1 MERLK
6 MSAESRAAAGK
17 GLPQLRAKGL
27 VPGIIYGKKKD
38 PKLVQVVAKELEKA
52 TKTEAG
58 FNAIFE
64 LSVDGKAEGL
74 VRIRDYQAHPIK
86 RNFTHVDFQAVDLKE
101 KIEVEVP
108 IRIVGKSK
116 GVKEGGVLEQQR
128 RTLHLK
134 CLVSQIPEHIDI
146 DVSNLDIGQGI
157 HANEITLPEGV
168 EFPHDTNFIVL
179 SVVPPTKEEEAA
191 PAVVA
196 EGAEAAAGAAPA
208 AAGAAPAAEGASK
221 EAAAK
226 PAKEGKEAAKPEKK

>member
-6 MSAESRAAAGK
+6 LSAESRAAAGK
-17 GLPQLRAKGL
+17 GLSLLRAKGMC
-27 VPGIIYGKKKD
+27 PGIIYGKKRE
-38 PKLVQVVAKELEKA
+38 PKMGQVVAKELEKA
-52 TKTEAG
+52 TMTDAG

-64 LSVDGKAEGL
+64 LSLDGKTDGL
-74 VRIRDYQAHPIK
+74 VRIRDYQAHPLK

-108 IRIVGKSK
+108 IHIVGKSK

-157 HANEITLPEGV
+157 HANEIALPEGV
-168 EFPHDTNFIVL
+168 EFLHDTNFIVL

-191 PAVVA
+191 PAVAV
-196 EGAEAAAGAAPA
+196 EGAVAPVEGAPA
-208 AAGAAPAAEGASK
+208 AAGAAAAGAAGAPATRGGRERS
-221 EAAAK
+221 
-226 PAKEGKEAAKPEKK
+226 